1 MSEQDDDGGDGDDAN
16 EKADIAIA
24 MVATS
29 STRLPPADKIVAAAG
44 GPSKKSRSLL
54 GRLFG
59 AKPAASAGAATEQQW
74 QDTNLVFN
82 FRDGMIAVALM
93 PGPIPWS
100 DLEGPCATS
109 WWWEEATEKMRGH
122 KYHFIVTVMG
132 GTMSPVE
139 RRLILTNLVGAV
151 IRNTDAVGVYWAEG
165 TVVHEPTAFLEQS
178 EGISETQIPGRLWI
192 DLRLEKNDDDS
203 FRCFTTGL
211 APLGHLEIEVP
222 RCAALKPQEL
232 LEFVGDTACY
242 MVNSSTPIADNET
255 LGRTA
260 TEKFKVRHAR
270 SMFDRGTVMR
280 IDMP

>member
-1 MSEQDDDGGDGDDAN
+1 MSEQDDDRGGDGE
-16 EKADIAIA
+16 EKGDIAIA

-29 STRLPPADKIVAAAG
+29 STRLPPAEKIVAAAG

-59 AKPAASAGAATEQQW
+59 AKPAAAEGASAEQQW
-74 QDTNLVFN
+74 EGTNLVFKL
-82 FRDGMIAVALM
+82 RDGMIAVALM
-93 PGPIPWS
+93 PGPIPWA

-109 WWWEEATEKMRGH
+109 WWWPEATDKMRGH

-132 GTMSPVE
+132 GTIPPVE
-139 RRLILTNLVGAV
+139 RRIILTNLCAAV

-165 TVVHEPTAFLEQS
+165 TLVHAPEAFLEQS
-178 EGISETQIPGRLWI
+178 ESISETQIPGQLWI
-192 DLRLEKNDDDS
+192 DVRLEQNEDES

-211 APLGHLEIEVP
+211 APLGHMEIEVP
-222 RCAALKPQEL
+222 RATLKPQEL

-242 MVNSSTPIADNET
+242 MVNTNTPIADGET

-260 TEKFKVRHAR
+260 TEKFKVRHAK